1 MASLI
6 DKSPCED
13 LLPVITAGAQL
24 AEAQPGPVTSV
35 APFKGRQA
43 AVARALAAGG
53 LGWPEVGRAVVA
65 PAGRCLW
72 AGRGVA
78 FVTGLV
84 PQGLE
89 DLAALTDQSDGWA
102 VLRLEGAQASAVLAR
117 LCPLDLRAA
126 VFAPGHVARA
136 PLGHMPAILH
146 RTGAEAFEIWV
157 FRSMAGTAVHEL
169 AVAMQGVAARG

>member
-1 MASLI
+1 VASLI

-43 AVARALAAGG
+43 AVARALAADG

-78 FVTGLV
+78 FVTGLG
-84 PQGLE
+84 PPGLA
-89 DLAALTDQSDGWA
+89 DP
-102 VLRLEGAQASAVLAR
+102 
-117 LCPLDLRAA
+117 CPYTHLSL
-126 VFAPGHVARA
+126 
-136 PLGHMPAILH
+136 PAI
-146 RTGAEAFEIWV
+146 RPGVGAV
-157 FRSMAGTAVHEL
+157 V
-169 AVAMQGVAARG
+169 GVLC